1 MRTFNELPM
10 KPKLTNPIN
19 ILLADDDADD
29 RSFFEKALKG
39 ISIASHLTTV
49 KDGEQLM
56 RYLSKNF
63 EHLPD
68 VLFLDLNM
76 PRKNGSECLSE
87 IKQNPRLKKLPVI
100 IYSTSVRKEI
110 TEVLYQNGAHYNLQK
125 CDFPE
130 LANSLQR
137 VLNLLAQNPNQ
148 PPRDK
153 FILSLAKV

>member
-1 MRTFNELPM
+1 M
-10 KPKLTNPIN
+10 KPKQTNPIN

-29 RSFFEKALKG
+29 RSFFEKALKE
-39 ISIASHLTTV
+39 ISVASHLTTV

-56 RYLSKNF
+56 NYLSKNS

-87 IKQNPRLKKLPVI
+87 IKQNPRLKGLPVI

-130 LANSLQR
+130 LANSIQR
-137 VLNLLAQNPNQ
+137 VLNLLAQNPHQ

-153 FILSLAKV
+153 FVLSLAKV